1 MATLR
6 VSLANQVGEIRR
18 VNAALSDLLSEE
30 GVPDRTIHHVRLVVE
45 ELVSN
50 IVRHAFDDQ
59 RAHRIEVD
67 VRTEPRRVVV
77 TIEDDG
83 RAFNPKDAPALS
95 LKDVLEEDRAGGL
108 GILLVKRLTSD
119 LTYTRSNDRNRVRAT
134 IDFAPR

>member
-1 MATLR
+1 MLR

-18 VNAALSDLLSEE
+18 INAALSDLLSEE
-30 GVPDRTIHHVRLVVE
+30 GVPDRTIHHVRLVIE

-50 IVRHAFDDQ
+50 IVRHAFDDE

-67 VRTEPRRVVV
+67 VRTESRRVVV

-83 RAFNPKDAPALS
+83 RAFNPKNAPALS
-95 LKDVLEEDRAGGL
+95 LKDVLEERRAGGL

-119 LTYTRSNDRNRVRAT
+119 LTYTRANDRNRVRAT
-134 IDFAPR
+134 IDFASR